1 MKLTY
6 AIGVCNEHV
15 EIESLL
21 YFLIHV
27 KDTSDD
33 INVLFDTRNGTQQ
46 VRDVLQ
52 RFKDDITLSERPF
65 DNDFSVHRNYHITKC
80 SGDYIFMIDADEMPQ
95 EQLIKTIKQYIRE
108 SGSELLYIPRM
119 NICPGYTQSWLQKL
133 NFNTNQV
140 GFINWP
146 DYQGR
151 IFKNSE
157 QIRWGNKLHEK
168 IEGAQNAIILPA
180 EPSNGIWHIKTVQR
194 QNKQGAFYDNM

>member
-1 MKLTY
+1 
-6 AIGVCNEHV
+6 
-15 EIESLL
+15 
-21 YFLIHV
+21 V